1 MLSFFFFEGWV
12 IMILNRI
19 KNFILLL
26 LICIYT
32 LGRMIFTMLMD
43 LISVLIFNDF
53 RLRGEDDG
61 KKRGTSNNSSNS
73 DN

>member
-1 MLSFFFFEGWV
+1 
-12 IMILNRI
+12 MILKRI

-32 LGRMIFTMLMD
+32 LGRMIITMLRD

-61 KKRGTSNNSSNS
+61 NSEEN
-73 DN
+73 